1 MPAVGEL
8 AQSTTVQWM
17 VRPFT
22 ALPAR
27 APAAAGAHSGRVDR
41 PFMRPA
47 PDLAVRMRWRDVRA
61 TADEQCS
68 LLDGPGNQWRD
79 SGLVFT
85 TERAVPS
92 TRVTCSAVIE
102 AAAKTAGVEGAGV
115 HTLRPRRRWT
125 GSSRACRSRPL
136 LICLSAVSL
145 ALATLTVAVG
155 CSSTPKYSAPQSFAV
170 RQPVG
175 LSGRWPI
182 GDCCQVALDGR
193 DALGTRSSPSVRS
206 LLLLV
211 SLDRKPLKILCG
223 AVDFAPRVNMSMRD
237 IVDGQ
242 LIASS
247 VAPTTRRPARARSK
261 RQAAL
266 F

>member
-1 MPAVGEL
+1 MAR
-8 AQSTTVQWM
+8 Q
-17 VRPFT
+17 RPGFHH
-22 ALPAR
+22 R
-27 APAAAGAHSGRVDR
+27 AGR
-41 PFMRPA
+41 PPRPA
-47 PDLAVRMRWRDVRA
+47 QPA
-61 TADEQCS
+61 
-68 LLDGPGNQWRD
+68 P
-79 SGLVFT
+79 
-85 TERAVPS
+85 PS
-92 TRVTCSAVIE
+92 SRPPPRQPVSKASACTPCAI
-102 AAAKTAGVEGAGV
+102 
-115 HTLRPRRRWT
+115 RRRWT

-155 CSSTPKYSAPQSFAV
+155 CSLTPKYSAPQSFAV

-223 AVDFAPRVNMSMRD
+223 AVDFAPRVNVSMRD

-247 VAPTTRRPARARSK
+247 VAPTTRQPARARSK